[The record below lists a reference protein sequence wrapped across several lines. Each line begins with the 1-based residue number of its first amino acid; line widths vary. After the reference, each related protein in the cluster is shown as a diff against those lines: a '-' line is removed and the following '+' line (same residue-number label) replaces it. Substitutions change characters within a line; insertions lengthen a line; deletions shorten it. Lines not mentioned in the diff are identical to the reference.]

1 MDEILKYVEL
11 APLWLFVV
19 AAFYLVKLFVRKSLN
34 HDLDIVLTPSWQVFV
49 EQLIIVLVFS
59 LLFSVII
66 FLEMV
71 DYHNITFEKSI
82 TENNGF
88 FETFFLL
95 YLVTGIYVSFLWFII
110 KALTS
115 LLCNKKVFRTKIKGE
130 TWKIDQTYAKNI
142 LYLSIGERKL
152 KHVYNE
158 DIEIITEYHQSEK
171 IKRFYGS
178 IGNIEIY
185 RTAGMILLIV
195 IVFLNVY
202 LYFTSIEKEV
212 HCLIISLL
220 IIIPIFIFLI
230 GFSDYD
236 FSEKENSENP
246 NEEHP
251 LD

>member
-11 APLWLFVV
+11 APLGLFVV
-19 AAFYLVKLFVRKSLN
+19 AACYLVKLFVRKSLN

-49 EQLIIVLVFS
+49 EQLITVLVFS

-66 FLEMV
+66 LLEMV

-95 YLVTGIYVSFLWFII
+95 YLVTGIYVSLFWFII

-142 LYLSIGERKL
+142 LYLSIGDRKL

-171 IKRFYGS
+171 GKKIYGS

-185 RTAGMILLIV
+185 RTVGMILSIV
-195 IVFLNVY
+195 IIFFNVY
-202 LYFTSIEKEV
+202 FYFNRIEKEV
-212 HCLIISLL
+212 YCLIISLF
-220 IIIPIFIFLI
+220 IIIPIFIFLT
-230 GFSDYD
+230 GFNEYELSKK
-236 FSEKENSENP
+236 EKSKNT

-251 LD
+251 QD